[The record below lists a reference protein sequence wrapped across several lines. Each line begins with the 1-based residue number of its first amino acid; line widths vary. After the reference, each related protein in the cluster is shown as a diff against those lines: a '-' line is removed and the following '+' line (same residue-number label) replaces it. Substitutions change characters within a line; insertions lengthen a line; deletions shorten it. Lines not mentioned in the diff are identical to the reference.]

1 MNRQLPADSGMSLPD
16 YDVLTALSVADGG
29 RMQITVLAAA
39 SGSEDMVD
47 LDSIR
52 DDLATVVRQAP
63 EPAMS
68 RVRIS

>member
-1 MNRQLPADSGMSLPD
+1 MDRWFDRAR
-16 YDVLTALSVADGG
+16 YDFGAVLTAF
-29 RMQITVLAAA
+29 AA
-39 SGSEDMVD
+39 GSEDMVD

-68 RVRIS
+68 PVRISYA